1 MKLISADA
9 SPFARK
15 CRILIHEAG
24 LGDRVEVVSLTTT
37 PINTDPQVASA
48 NPAGKIPALLRDSGP
63 ALYDSRVITR
73 YLDEISGAG
82 LYPQARIWEVLT
94 LEATADAMMDAAV
107 LMVYEHRVR
116 PADKVDEGWIEA
128 QWAKI
133 TRSLNALDARWMSH
147 LSGPL
152 DMAQIGR
159 GHGAHLSRFP
169 PRRPQLAR
177 HPPRPRGL
185 AFEILRTRQH
195 GRHRAQVNLA

>member
-48 NPAGKIPALLRDSGP
+48 NPAGKLPALLRDSGP

-152 DMAQIGR
+152 DMAQIAVATALTYLDFR
-159 GHGAHLSRFP
+159 HADRSWRDTRPDLAAWHLKFCERDSMVATAP
-169 PRRPQLAR
+169 K
-177 HPPRPRGL
+177 
-185 AFEILRTRQH
+185 
-195 GRHRAQVNLA
+195 